1 MRHAI
6 AMLRFL
12 AVSLLAFQL
21 VSLSAF
27 SATVTPT
34 WYFYKAN
41 GTNMGSKPVKITPI
55 AKMTVNGWTN
65 IVAEPLPGFTT
76 NGIYS
81 TTLFNGLAVR
91 VELSGYDLWTQTN
104 YFGTNIT
111 GAVNA
116 ADYTALSTNLGNGIY
131 AYSMAQA
138 DARFVNI
145 TNGGTGTTY
154 TNNSAIQGAGVIVGS
169 GIGTNVTLAQLPSA
183 VVTNGQYN
191 FSLSYITNG
200 TLIFSGGYDTQYNST
215 FLEISN
221 NGNNANYDRIE
232 IIGSAGG
239 NSLKILRNDL
249 EWGNDAK
256 IGNVGVNKLW
266 RYNPAGLGLP
276 DPSPEIDFSS
286 PAGDLNINFA
296 DKSILIMTN
305 QLMELDLINYTFFG
319 DQDTNFFYTNIFRV
333 DTNGVSTTAKF
344 IGNGYAL
351 TNLQTTNLVGPIT
364 TPQLVASNLVTYAL
378 TNLVATNAAGI
389 TRQGNNQ
396 VAVSTNYDA
405 LGAATASTNGLP
417 SKVWTLGN
425 LSQSNYI
432 SGTSQTNVTFV
443 ASTFSGNGSGLT
455 NLNGYFTNI
464 TIPSSG
470 SLTVSNLI
478 SIGGSVVQIGVGAQF
493 YAPDSFWTTTILRNG
508 STSVVGWSSGG
519 GIATTADTGMSR
531 LAAGRIAFGN
541 GSANSIAGTLVASNF
556 TASTTITATN
566 GFASYATN
574 ATASVCLNTSA
585 TAITNKLAVNVEVI
599 FTVTAGTVG
608 FFNSAGIYEGGLTA
622 ATTTLAKILKPN
634 GVITNTSG
642 TLTVNAAGAL

>member
-1 MRHAI
+1 MRQ
-6 AMLRFL
+6 
-12 AVSLLAFQL
+12 LLATILFFVALALNAQTNVINVPVADYTGTGQTNFTVTFTL
-21 VSLSAF
+21 LSPNPRTVNALLITQKPMVKNSGTSTNVSFTNVIWGKYRCEVSD
-27 SATVTPT
+27 STVTPYT
-34 WYFYKAN
+34 FYV
-41 GTNMGSKPVKITPI
+41 GTNTLGNWQIAALITNS
-55 AKMTVNGWTN
+55 A
-65 IVAEPLPGFTT
+65 
-76 NGIYS
+76 
-81 TTLFNGLAVR
+81 AVPPND
-91 VELSGYDLWTQTN
+91 GTN
-104 YFGTNIT
+104 Y
-111 GAVNA
+111 
-116 ADYTALSTNLGNGIY
+116 YTKAQTDALLAGI
-131 AYSMAQA
+131 SS
-138 DARFVNI
+138 
-145 TNGGTGTTY
+145 GTGTTY